1 LQPQGAPVG
10 TVCPAKAGKDRQKMS
25 VKVANSLFIVSSLKH
40 VALYQQLFRNL
51 SDFQTWGKRII
62 QGAEQAQ
69 MLRQTE
75 RMEECGLI
83 LSNSPIKEHSLIGQY
98 YLGWSAHLKGQEAK
112 RTFENVLESS
122 KTYKPRA
129 LIALAAVE
137 SSQGNYSQ
145 ELRCFNETLR
155 LTDNPSIALD
165 TYRGIAIMKAREGF
179 HKQSLAD
186 LERLLPLAKYASHKI
201 YYTYLNSYA
210 VELMEIGR
218 IDEATN
224 ISKIVLASPYA
235 FAYPEWRETGAD
247 IARRGYKSRS
257 SVPVIQSFLEPEK
270 IQNVLYMPEP
280 CPALDSPIKQ
290 KRGRLFSLEKWKEEK
305 MVKSNGDEELDNLT
319 DKDLVIKILHMS
331 SEEGMTYKKLR
342 KIIDYIAKVQS
353 EPDE

>member
-1 LQPQGAPVG
+1 
-10 TVCPAKAGKDRQKMS
+10 MS
-25 VKVANSLFIVSSLKH
+25 VRVASNRFIVSSLKYA
-40 VALYQQLFRNL
+40 VLYQQLFRNL

-62 QGAEQAQ
+62 QSAEQAQ

-83 LSNSPIKEHSLIGQY
+83 LSNSPIKEYSLIGQY
-98 YLGWSAHLKGQEAK
+98 YLGWSAHLKGQESK
-112 RTFENVLESS
+112 RTFENVLERS

-137 SSQGNYSQ
+137 SSQENYSQ
-145 ELRCFNETLR
+145 ELHCFNEALK

-179 HKQSLAD
+179 HKQSLSD

-210 VELMEIGR
+210 VELIEVGR
-218 IDEATN
+218 IEEARN

-257 SVPVIQSFLEPEK
+257 SVPVIQSFSEPKNFHTEK
-270 IQNVLYMPEP
+270 FQNVLQLPERN
-280 CPALDSPIKQ
+280 SVSI
-290 KRGRLFSLEKWKEEK
+290 
-305 MVKSNGDEELDNLT
+305 
-319 DKDLVIKILHMS
+319 S
-331 SEEGMTYKKLR
+331 SESNQPAQIFNYLDWKKKMGKDNGEETNIDDMSDTDIFMEIMHLSSQETITR
-342 KIIDYIAKVQS
+342 KQLQQILDAVKKITSKKD
-353 EPDE
+353 